1 MHPNATARP
10 KVRRVAL
17 LAVDR
22 LDPDALCY
30 ALNACQ
36 RLGACL
42 DVLTNLPSQE
52 ADRVVIG
59 ARGRADTP
67 WRIIRIGGECGDDV
81 VRYVGSESGL
91 LFLASSAGDEKAL
104 GFRNDSGPHALQPGV
119 SWVVVESRQIRPGIN
134 LVKQ

>member
-1 MHPNATARP
+1 VHPNTTARSR
-10 KVRRVAL
+10 VRRVAL
-17 LAVDR
+17 LAIDR

-59 ARGRADTP
+59 ARGRGDTP
-67 WRIIRIGGECGDDV
+67 WRIIRIGGEGGDDV
-81 VRYVGSESGL
+81 CRYARNESGL
-91 LFLASSAGDEKAL
+91 LFLTSSAGDEKAL
-104 GFRNDSGPHALQPGV
+104 GFHNNSGPDGLRPGI
-119 SWVVVESRQIRPGIN
+119 SWVVVESRQFARESI
-134 LVKQ
+134 